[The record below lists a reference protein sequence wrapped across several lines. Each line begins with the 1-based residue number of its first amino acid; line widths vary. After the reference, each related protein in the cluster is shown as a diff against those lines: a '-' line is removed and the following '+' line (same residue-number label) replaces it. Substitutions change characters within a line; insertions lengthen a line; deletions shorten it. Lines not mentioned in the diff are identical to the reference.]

1 MSNPSNQKPT
11 AAASSKDKAEKWLS
25 NQDHDHKGASKSK
38 GMRLPFPLSSSSAST
53 TRAGGIHDG
62 DAVSFLRLNGL
73 PPPTDFPIDHTMRA
87 IYQRSK
93 GSNSRV
99 VQPSLKGHDEVVEE
113 HQRNEDKIRIE
124 QEQVKQFAELG
135 DTVRDT
141 EEAHEQMAKDEN
153 STTSTPSAKTT
164 DTPIYNATLPPST
177 TPTAPELTLG
187 DILSRFEVLDRVGSL
202 LHVFKET
209 PHPDTQTYTLDFARA
224 FEIVETNHFLFTRE
238 PGAARDVLTRS
249 VRFRR
254 RQLGMD
260 FRRGLL
266 GGRVVCRWR
275 RCMRVGWRRLR
286 RGLRS
291 LRGRIER

>member
-25 NQDHDHKGASKSK
+25 NRDHDHKGASKSK

-135 DTVRDT
+135 DTVKDT

-202 LHVFKET
+202 PHAFKET
-209 PHPDTQTYTLDFARA
+209 PHPDKKTYTLDFARA
-224 FEIVETNHFLFTRE
+224 FEIVETNHFLIHPRAGRGAGCADPECPFSKTAVRHGLP
-238 PGAARDVLTRS
+238 PGI
-249 VRFRR
+249 
-254 RQLGMD
+254 
-260 FRRGLL
+260 
-266 GGRVVCRWR
+266 
-275 RCMRVGWRRLR
+275 VGWAC
-286 RGLRS
+286 GVPMAEVYAC
-291 LRGRIER
+291 GMEEVEEGIAKFERQN